1 MEAGFRCNLLE
12 FVWPKRHLPTNPAGP
27 FPGGGGGYGSP
38 AEVIIFGGFP
48 SLFIGSTCINSFEA
62 VCRTCF
68 QRLLLPPQPACGGM
82 PILLAFRHPMSYL
95 TLSCLLWVVI
105 FQWPFGD
112 CIQKNPHCYA
122 GAPEVLLE
130 LAATPGYPVHFEMC
144 HFKALQG
151 LDLGSKWDSEQVKH

>member
-112 CIQKNPHCYA
+112 CIQKKPS
-122 GAPEVLLE
+122 LLCRSTRSASRISSYSR
-130 LAATPGYPVHFEMC
+130 LPCSFWNVP
-144 HFKALQG
+144 LQSPSRAWFG
-151 LDLGSKWDSEQVKH
+151 K